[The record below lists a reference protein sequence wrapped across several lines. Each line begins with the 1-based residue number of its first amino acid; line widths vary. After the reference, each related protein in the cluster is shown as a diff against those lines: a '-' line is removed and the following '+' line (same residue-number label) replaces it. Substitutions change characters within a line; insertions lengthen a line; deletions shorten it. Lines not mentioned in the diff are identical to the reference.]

1 MYLWKLFFRHHE
13 WVNRGVSE
21 SEKESARLA
30 KYKKIINKLFF
41 LSLTPLRLTSSR
53 LLPDTLFFLLL
64 SSLLD
69 TNTCK
74 QCCRMVGDNLWP
86 SRVSLR
92 IFIFCFGFFLRSS
105 GDCRCGKVFHFRWGN
120 KKLSHFDNYSIF
132 IIVIVVISNFHKI
145 FSHAEIKNSVGSQR
159 CWL

>member
-53 LLPDTLFFLLL
+53 LLPDTLFFFFFFHPFWTRTHASSVVGWSETIYDPRACPCEFLFFVLVFFCAHL
-64 SSLLD
+64 VTVDVEKFFTSDEETKNFLILIIIQFSSSSSSSLA
-69 TNTCK
+69 
-74 QCCRMVGDNLWP
+74 
-86 SRVSLR
+86 
-92 IFIFCFGFFLRSS
+92 IFIKFSPMR
-105 GDCRCGKVFHFRWGN
+105 
-120 KKLSHFDNYSIF
+120 KL
-132 IIVIVVISNFHKI
+132 KI
-145 FSHAEIKNSVGSQR
+145 Q
-159 CWL
+159 